1 MQVCE
6 PAHGCSAAT
15 PRARPTRRQRGKLP
29 TWRTSTALLLL
40 ALGASAATGDQP
52 KPAAPALDF
61 EHIHPSGAFTFRT
74 PRSWRVTALPEQ
86 PYAIQA
92 SHETLLVRFLYRRGE
107 AGFDSLHVTCML
119 ERLADPMKTHPTV
132 RYEYDFLSGVH
143 GVHEDRRFL
152 DSAFLV
158 TYDEEV
164 LGHREWRQRNITVVG
179 AGESLCAISYAPAK
193 IWKKDEA
200 TQALLDAI
208 FASVTF
214 RPHP

>member
-1 MQVCE
+1 V
-6 PAHGCSAAT
+6 AG
-15 PRARPTRRQRGKLP
+15 
-29 TWRTSTALLLL
+29 LLL
-40 ALGASAATGDQP
+40 ALGAVVATGAER
-52 KPAAPALDF
+52 KPAPPVLDF

-74 PRSWRVTALPEQ
+74 PRSWRVTAFPAN
-86 PYAIQA
+86 PNAIQA
-92 SHETLLVRFLYRRGE
+92 SHENLLVRFLYRRGE

-119 ERLADPMKTHPTV
+119 ERLADPMKTEPTV
-132 RYEYDFLSGVH
+132 RYEYDFLSGIL
-143 GVHEDRRFL
+143 EERRAL
-152 DSAFLV
+152 DSAFVV

-164 LGHREWRQRNITVVG
+164 LGHREWRQRNVTVVG

-193 IWKKDEA
+193 IWKKDAA